1 MCTPDGRANS
11 LHNDGLTHK
20 KGIVAHNPHPALSLL
35 FVTIQ
40 YLRIILYT
48 YFAMN
53 PYREIFEQLNTK
65 DIRYLVVGGVAVNL
79 HGYRRFTGDMDILL
93 ALDNKNLDIMT
104 ALMHDL
110 GYIERLPVELHVL
123 ADAAKVQQFLT
134 EKGMTAYTFL
144 SNKRERIDL
153 DILAAASLHFDD
165 YDQRKTLIE
174 LEDGLRVP
182 VVSLNDLLN
191 MKKEANRDKDLRDV
205 EMLLQLKGI

>member
-1 MCTPDGRANS
+1 
-11 LHNDGLTHK
+11 
-20 KGIVAHNPHPALSLL
+20 
-35 FVTIQ
+35 
-40 YLRIILYT
+40 
-48 YFAMN
+48 
-53 PYREIFEQLNTK
+53 
-65 DIRYLVVGGVAVNL
+65 
-79 HGYRRFTGDMDILL
+79 MDTLL

-104 ALMHDL
+104 ALIHDL

-191 MKKEANRDKDLRDV
+191 MKKEANRNKDLRDIQ
-205 EMLLQLKGI
+205 MLLELKGI